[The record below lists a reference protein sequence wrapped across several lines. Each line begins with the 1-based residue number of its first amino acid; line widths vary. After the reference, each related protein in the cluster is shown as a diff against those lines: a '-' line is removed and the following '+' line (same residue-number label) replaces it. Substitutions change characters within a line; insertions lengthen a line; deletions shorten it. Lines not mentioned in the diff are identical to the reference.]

1 MFIELLIVAIILLL
15 IGSFAGLYEI
25 TKLKAYLKDE
35 KRRVRHKNFQFSQ
48 MEAIYRDAEH
58 ALIQSMMEKEELQQQ
73 HDEFVDI
80 AVNEELNRLSRLYY
94 SERLDQV
101 VEFRELVQIGEL

>member
-1 MFIELLIVAIILLL
+1 
-15 IGSFAGLYEI
+15 
-25 TKLKAYLKDE
+25 
-35 KRRVRHKNFQFSQ
+35 
-48 MEAIYRDAEH
+48 MEAAYRDAQH
-58 ALIQSMMEKEELQQQ
+58 ALVGAVMEKEELQHQ
-73 HDEFVDI
+73 HDEFVDL